1 MAAPVS
7 DLGSEPRVADSTLS
21 TGRRLVFVAAATMFL
36 AGSLHLVLIDAQF
49 RRWGAAGA
57 VLLVLGLYEVLAGAG
72 LMGRPGPRAYRAG
85 TWGSG
90 LIAAAYVATKV
101 LPVPIAPIPQP
112 VSALEIAALALD
124 LAALLLLAT
133 VMPDTATRRPR
144 RPAPRLAGLVV
155 ALATPIIWVFVSGA
169 LLWVDPAALPLPPAT
184 RLFWNPDRSG
194 LITPALYGFVTDRLY
209 PVPCVVGRNR
219 GGDARPPRGGERLAG
234 DAPRTGRADL
244 LPASPNGLPGRAA
257 GRLRRTGVLRSAAR
271 STLRPIGRDP
281 VRGRTC
287 RDGGLHRVLVGEPP
301 LADATDCLTALIQG
315 RTLLR
320 HTEARIL

>member
-7 DLGSEPRVADSTLS
+7 DLGSEPRVVDSTLS

-101 LPVPIAPIPQP
+101 LPVPAAPIPQP

-155 ALATPIIWVFVSGA
+155 ALATPIIWVFVTGA

-209 PVPCVVGRNR
+209 LFLPWWAGIGAVMLGF
-219 GGDARPPRGGERLAG
+219 LAG
-234 DAPRTGRADL
+234 ANVWLAMRLER
-244 LPASPNGLPGRAA
+244 A
-257 GRLRRTGVLRSAAR
+257 GRISCRRRRTGFLGVLPAAFAAPVCCGLPLPALFGLSAA
-271 STLRPIGRDP
+271 TLFAAAPVATAASIGLLSANLLWLAR
-281 VRGRTC
+281 RT
-287 RDGGLHRVLVGEPP
+287 
-301 LADATDCLTALIQG
+301 A
-315 RTLLR
+315 
-320 HTEARIL
+320 

>member
-7 DLGSEPRVADSTLS
+7 DLGSEPRVVGSTLS

-101 LPVPIAPIPQP
+101 LPVPAAPIPQP

-155 ALATPIIWVFVSGA
+155 ALATPIIWVFVTGA
-169 LLWVDPAALPLPPAT
+169 LLWVDPAALPPH
-184 RLFWNPDRSG
+184 R
-194 LITPALYGFVTDRLY
+194 
-209 PVPCVVGRNR
+209 PCMGSSPTGSTCSFR
-219 GGDARPPRGGERLAG
+219 GGPESGRRCLA
-234 DAPRTGRADL
+234 
-244 LPASPNGLPGRAA
+244 S
-257 GRLRRTGVLRSAAR
+257 S
-271 STLRPIGRDP
+271 
-281 VRGRTC
+281 RGRTSGWRRASNGPGGSPAGVAERASWACC
-287 RDGGLHRVLVGEPP
+287 RPPSPHRCAAVCRSQHSSAYRPRPFSRPHLSRRRLPSGS
-301 LADATDCLTALIQG
+301 C
-315 RTLLR
+315 R
-320 HTEARIL
+320 

>member
-7 DLGSEPRVADSTLS
+7 DLGSEPRVVDSTLS
-21 TGRRLVFVAAATMFL
+21 IGRRLVFVAAATMFL

-57 VLLVLGLYEVLAGAG
+57 VFLALGLYEVLAGAG

-101 LPVPIAPIPQP
+101 LPVPAAPIPQP
-112 VSALEIAALALD
+112 VSAPEIAALALD

-133 VMPDTATRRPR
+133 VVPDTATRRPR
-144 RPAPRLAGLVV
+144 RPAPWLAGLVV
-155 ALATPIIWVFVSGA
+155 ALATPIIWVFVTGA
-169 LLWVDPAALPLPPAT
+169 LLWVDPAALARPPAT

-209 PVPCVVGRNR
+209 LFLPWWAGIGAAMLGLLAGANVWLATRLERVGRISCR
-219 GGDARPPRGGERLAG
+219 R
-234 DAPRTGRADL
+234 
-244 LPASPNGLPGRAA
+244 
-257 GRLRRTGVLRSAAR
+257 RRTGSLGVLPAAFAAPVCCGLPLAALFGLSAA
-271 STLRPIGRDP
+271 TLFAAAPVATAASIGLLSANLLWLAR
-281 VRGRTC
+281 RT
-287 RDGGLHRVLVGEPP
+287 
-301 LADATDCLTALIQG
+301 A
-315 RTLLR
+315 
-320 HTEARIL
+320 